1 MKVICAGA
9 PKTGTKSIARALRIL
24 GYNSVYDVEEAI
36 EFGFEEWEDLMK
48 NRQPDMKVLLD
59 TVYSNNVEA
68 VVDMPHSYF
77 FDKFLERWPDAKVI
91 LSIRDEDEWFRSFK
105 EMLERT
111 NKQYSYF
118 SWLRSFSPSL
128 NRLIGWN
135 LWLFKVTMGI
145 ETPNAFI
152 WKTWYR
158 RHNKFVQATVPPK
171 KLLEYHIE
179 EGWAPLCKFLDKP
192 IPKDD
197 FPFENKAGIAHN
209 IANTLM
215 EDTWI
220 AKKAY
225 REIVLAMTL
234 LPVFVAFIVGL
245 VYFNFF

>member
-9 PKTGTKSIARALRIL
+9 PKTGTKSLARALRIL
-24 GYNSVYDVEEAI
+24 GYDAVYDVEEAA

-48 NRQPDMKVLLD
+48 NRQPDMRVLLD

-77 FDKFLERWPDAKVI
+77 FDRFLERWPDAKVI

-105 EMLERT
+105 GMVDRAAKEYPFISL
-111 NKQYSYF
+111 F
-118 SWLRSFSPSL
+118 RSLAPSV
-128 NRLIGWN
+128 NRLIEWN
-135 LWLFKVTMGI
+135 VWLMRVTVGI
-145 ETPNAFI
+145 EKPDAFV

-158 RHNKFVQATVPPK
+158 RHNKFVQVTVPPQQ
-171 KLLEYHIE
+171 LLEYRVK

-209 IANTLM
+209 IANKLM
-215 EDTWI
+215 QDTWI

-225 REIVLAMTL
+225 REIILVLTL
-234 LPVFVAFIVGL
+234 LPVFFAFIVGF
-245 VYFNFF
+245 VYFNFI